1 MIMRALLIL
10 LSFLEAC
17 RGLQAGL
24 EYRYRYRGRIAT
36 GITKV
41 KKQFAGAG
49 IEADVI
55 LQVQSPRLT
64 LVQLHHVKVGVH
76 HGAVGCDA
84 RQPLPIRYHEDESIG
99 LLQKTFKI
107 VFNDTEHGAQLVA
120 PEEPSWIT
128 NIRRAISSIFL
139 LPHLRTPSVK
149 PVFSIYSD
157 TIVGRCKHRFST
169 TRLPKHLAGFENQ
182 RLKTVLEED
191 EQRSTFSSGQASA
204 KTPTKTRKRPSA
216 KGRNVSKTSPS
227 QATNANATQDSLWRV
242 TRAINFDECQR
253 LVDIKIHADRSTKK
267 SLSRSSVATY
277 ILRGE
282 EGLRIE
288 RAVVEGSIIAFTNS
302 DQEEG
307 IDTFTNQTVELR
319 AVRRLTEELPM
330 DHDVYPCPWYFEAA
344 HQTGDAYPSVEQA
357 VIGLNLSQRTL
368 EEKKTYILAEI
379 GDLSQRATGGEH
391 RGFPLIKQYTGLV
404 EAVSSLS
411 YEQLNQ
417 VFTHL
422 GRELVEAVDGHS
434 GFDLVNVN
442 LWKIT
447 VFQQTLIS
455 AGTEPALTLIL
466 NTLKDNSLPTS
477 EGTVQRLFAQL
488 AVTIKTPTLMPQI
501 LEFVKSLTWS
511 RKDRDAKSVAMIE
524 FAKLARTLCLDTRKT
539 EVYGDAECD
548 PGRAC
553 GQRLILEEFLPY
565 LEQGIVDQASP
576 MWIRVVHIHALS
588 QLRVPHALAIL
599 QPLVLGLSRAE
610 PRLRIQAIRGL
621 SFFSVHPV
629 VRDEVFQLLT
639 SVADNLGENP
649 RVRNM
654 AFLTLTT
661 WAPDLSWWQAAAA
674 ATWHEPSIQVAN
686 FVSSTIT
693 SMANSDTDIS
703 KMVSRVA
710 PLAKPAAPASLS
722 FSTNLFLHEYLF
734 SRQCGSD
741 IGVAWLASA
750 EDLFPAHVFLALKT
764 CALYDAVF
772 HSESEMHQRNL
783 ARLWLKRSGPKEG
796 GEEVASDEAFDIVVG
811 MFNEIK
817 EQLGVESQRKVLDA
831 TWTIKFQQLLRLSLK
846 FIPGA
851 RFKTVR
857 EFVNAMKSN
866 MGNHVLLFHTF
877 IDSTLVVPTDL
888 GFPLVVKYDGS
899 FVSCTTARLEQPSN
913 PRLDVAPGVPMF
925 LGAEV
930 ASDTDHQVSLV
941 AKTLLPWY
949 ENLAVGA
956 GLQGGWSLQ
965 LPFVVRTSDLTLR
978 HGGGSVSLEPVATQ
992 NFNLVAAYNTPFT
1005 FVSIRDP
1012 NDLITRP
1019 DLRTV
1024 TLSDLKNY
1032 SAPVLPPTLGLRVE
1046 SLWAGDVPQP
1056 QAPGSLF
1063 SFGLSS
1069 PISYL
1074 WNYYVTFD
1082 PAAST
1087 TKSVVFSFA
1096 LKHTEATQVP
1106 LNQDFGQESQ
1116 SSADFSQ
1123 VPQPPADR
1131 PEETGDAETS
1141 EKMGDFQRRVSQ
1153 VQQPL
1158 TPDSGHV
1165 TTVGIEA
1172 VLHGIPSRS
1181 FQGFL
1186 SWAQTSDYNNTA
1198 SRLQLMFQ
1206 KNVVEGVL
1214 GENQIRTYQ
1223 ICLNAEVVS
1232 PKHRLLSSLQEVLL
1246 SDFYTPVKVHM
1257 HSGSSCDLPPA
1268 LQIQGF
1274 LDVSEHSKKM
1284 VREAATAGCSYDPY
1298 HPVLDIITT
1307 PVYDHVHLTA
1317 FWTQEFRNTPLS
1329 ISNSVYENLV
1339 HWLFHPNLSIYNGPQ
1354 HPGSTLTLNATKNVE
1369 TSEWSMKTIMPRQV
1383 LVANHIHIPGWIE
1396 TFITPASIQDMLVH
1410 SLVNGRHAPVCVLG
1424 LGTARTFDGLQFEYH
1439 PGECW
1444 AVATMH
1450 RAGDEEGL
1458 VQVRRRKEWEA
1469 QVVWRREGL
1478 LLHITNS
1485 RLLVNGETV
1494 DSSDP
1499 RYEVVIQEN
1508 AVMVI
1513 LNSGPIVKVSDKVEI
1528 LLSSTYTS
1536 EVGGLCGNLDTE
1548 AFTDMQGPRG
1558 CTYTDPAL
1566 LTLAWSTPGDGC
1578 SSFAFQEKRRAVERY
1593 QEDCPR
1599 FSYVPTGVSHS
1610 NVVINCTE
1618 YEYQEE
1624 HDVCAS
1630 GGPQPVSLCQ
1640 KSSSDQPYS
1649 VSEREDETTPWYNC
1663 LHM

>member
-1 MIMRALLIL
+1 MRALFVL
-10 LSFLEAC
+10 LPLLEAC

-24 EYRYRYRGRIAT
+24 EYRYQYRGRIAT
-36 GITKV
+36 GITRAKN
-41 KKQFAGAG
+41 QFAGAG
-49 IEADVI
+49 IEADLT

-64 LVQLHHVKVGVH
+64 LVQLRHVKVGVH

-84 RQPLPIRYHEDESIG
+84 REPLPVRYHEDDSIG
-99 LLQKTFKI
+99 LLQKAFRI

-120 PEEPSWIT
+120 PQEPSWIT
-128 NIRRAISSIFL
+128 NIRRAICSIFL
-139 LPHLRTPSVK
+139 LPHLRTPFVR
-149 PVFSIYSD
+149 PVFSAYSD

-169 TRLPKHLAGFENQ
+169 TKLPQHLAVLENQ
-182 RLKTVLEED
+182 RLEATLEED
-191 EQRSTFSSGQASA
+191 EQRGTPSPGQKST
-204 KTPTKTRKRPSA
+204 KTPTKTRKGTPTKR
-216 KGRNVSKTSPS
+216 RRFSKTSPS
-227 QATNANATQDSLWRV
+227 PAGNGSASHDSLWKV
-242 TRAINFDECQR
+242 TRTINFDECQR
-253 LVDIKIHADRSTKK
+253 LVDIKIHADRNTKT

-282 EGLRIE
+282 EELRIE
-288 RAVVEGSIIAFTNS
+288 RALVEGSVIAFTNS
-302 DQEEG
+302 DQEESV
-307 IDTFTNQTVELR
+307 DTFTNQTIELK
-319 AVRRLTEELPM
+319 AVRKITEELPV
-330 DHDVYPCPWYFEAA
+330 DQDAHPRPWHFEAA
-344 HQTGDAYPSVEQA
+344 YQTGDAYPSVEQA
-357 VIGLNLSQRTL
+357 VIGLNLSHRTL
-368 EEKKTYILAEI
+368 EEKKAYILAEL

-391 RGFPLIKQYTGLV
+391 RGFPLMKQYTGLV
-404 EAVSSLS
+404 EAVSCLS
-411 YEQLNQ
+411 YEDLNL
-417 VFTHL
+417 VFTRL

-447 VFQQTLIS
+447 VFQQALIS
-455 AGTEPALTLIL
+455 AGTEPALNLIL
-466 NTLKDNSLPTS
+466 NTLKDESLPTS
-477 EGTVQRLFAQL
+477 EGTSQRPFAQL
-488 AVTIKTPTLMPQI
+488 AVTLKTPTLMPQI

-511 RKDRDAKSVAMIE
+511 RKDRDAKSVAMID
-524 FAKLARTLCLDTRKT
+524 FAKLARALCLDARKA
-539 EVYGDAECD
+539 EAHGEAECD
-548 PGRAC
+548 PARAC
-553 GQRLILEEFLPY
+553 GPRLILEEFLPY

-576 MWIRVVHIHALS
+576 IWIRLVHIHALS

-599 QPLVLGLSRAE
+599 QPLVLGLSRTE
-610 PRLRIQAIRGL
+610 PRLRIHAIRGL

-629 VRDEVFQLLT
+629 VRDEVFELLT
-639 SVADNLGENP
+639 SVADNPGENP

-661 WAPDLSWWQAAAA
+661 WAPDLSWWQAAAVS
-674 ATWHEPSIQVAN
+674 TWHEPSVQVAN

-693 SMANSDTDIS
+693 SMAISETDIS
-703 KMVSRVA
+703 KVVSRVV

-750 EDLFPAHVFLALKT
+750 EDLFPAHVFLTLKT
-764 CALYDAVF
+764 CALYNSVF
-772 HSESEMHQRNL
+772 HSESEVHQRNL
-783 ARLWLKRSGPKEG
+783 ARLWLKTPGPPARKKKE
-796 GEEVASDEAFDIVVG
+796 EEEEEEEASDDDFDIVVG

-817 EQLGVESQRKVLDA
+817 EQLGVESQKKVLDA
-831 TWTIKFQQLLRLSLK
+831 TWTIKLQQLLRLSLK
-846 FIPGA
+846 LLPGA

-857 EFVNAMKSN
+857 EFVNAMMSK
-866 MGNHVLLFHTF
+866 MGNHVLLFHKF
-877 IDSTLVVPTDL
+877 IDSSLVVPTDL
-888 GFPLVVKYDGS
+888 GLPLVVKYDGS

-965 LPFVVRTSDLTLR
+965 LPFLVRTSDLTLR
-978 HGGGSVSLEPVATQ
+978 HGGGSVSFEPVATQ
-992 NFNLVAAYNTPFT
+992 TFNLVAAHNTPFT

-1019 DLRTV
+1019 DWRTV
-1024 TLSDLKNY
+1024 MLSDLKNY

-1046 SLWAGDVPQP
+1046 STWAGDVPQP

-1096 LKHTEATQVP
+1096 SKHTQAAGLP
-1106 LNQDFGQESQ
+1106 ISQDLGQESQ
-1116 SSADFSQ
+1116 Q
-1123 VPQPPADR
+1123 GPQSPVDGAED
-1131 PEETGDAETS
+1131 TGDDAETL
-1141 EKMGDFQRRVSQ
+1141 ENMGDLRRRVAR

-1181 FQGFL
+1181 FQGFF
-1186 SWAQTSDYNNTA
+1186 SWAQASDYNKTA
-1198 SRLQLMFQ
+1198 SRLQFMFQ

-1214 GENQIRTYQ
+1214 GENQVRTYQ
-1223 ICLNAEVVS
+1223 ACLNAEVVS
-1232 PKHRLLSSLQEVLL
+1232 PKHRLLSSLQEVLS
-1246 SDFYTPVKVHM
+1246 SDFYTPVKVHL

-1268 LQIQGF
+1268 FQVQGF
-1274 LDVSEHSKKM
+1274 LDVSEHSKKV
-1284 VREAATAGCSYDPY
+1284 VREAATTGCSYDPF
-1298 HPVLDIITT
+1298 HPALDIITT
-1307 PVYDHVHLTA
+1307 PLFDHAHLTA
-1317 FWTQEFRNTPLS
+1317 FWTDEFHSMPLS
-1329 ISNSVYENLV
+1329 ASYISYEKLA
-1339 HWLFHPNLSIYNGPQ
+1339 HWLLRPNLSIHSSPQ

-1369 TSEWSMKTIMPRQV
+1369 TSEWGMKMIMPRQV
-1383 LVANHIHIPGWIE
+1383 LVANHIHIPSWIE
-1396 TFITPASIQDMLVH
+1396 TFITPASIQDTLVH
-1410 SLVNGRHAPVCVLG
+1410 SLVNGRHAPVCVLS
-1424 LGTARTFDGLQFEYH
+1424 LGTVRTFDGLQFEYH

-1450 RAGDEEGL
+1450 RAGGEEGV
-1458 VQVRRRKEWEA
+1458 VQVRRKDEWEA

-1478 LLHITNS
+1478 LLHVTS
-1485 RLLVNGETV
+1485 SQLLVNGETV
-1494 DSSDP
+1494 DSRDP
-1499 RYEVVIQEN
+1499 RYEVVSQEN
-1508 AVMVI
+1508 AVTVI
-1513 LNSGPIVKVSDKVEI
+1513 LNGGPIVKVSDKVEI

-1536 EVGGLCGNLDTE
+1536 EVSGLCGNLDTE

-1558 CTYTDPAL
+1558 CTYSDPVL
-1566 LTLAWSTPGDGC
+1566 LALAWSTPGDGC
-1578 SSFAFQEKRRAVERY
+1578 SSFSFQAKRRSVERY

-1599 FSYVPTGVSHS
+1599 FSYVPTGVSQS
-1610 NVVINCTE
+1610 NAMINCTE
-1618 YEYQEE
+1618 YEYQDER
-1624 HDVCAS
+1624 DMCAPD
-1630 GGPQPVSLCQ
+1630 GPQPVSLCQ
-1640 KSSSDQPYS
+1640 KSSSDQLHS
-1649 VSEREDETTPWYNC
+1649 VSERDDESPPWYNC